1 MKFLKA
7 VVLTL
12 MVAVFATSA
21 FAADIDLANKSTLQ
35 SILKRGELR
44 VGFNAAYP
52 PFEMTD
58 KNGKFIGFDVD
69 LAKELG
75 KAMGVK
81 VTFVNMD
88 FDGLIP
94 ALMSDKF
101 DIIISGMT
109 ASLERSLKI
118 AFSDPYILMGQGVLV
133 SSKLK
138 GKVKYYRDL
147 NKPGMKV
154 VSCVGTTGE
163 EAAKK
168 FLPKADYKS
177 FDQPVDATQE
187 IVSGRADAFVYDLN
201 VIEVLNKRQGAGK
214 TFLLPEPFTFEPWG
228 IGHKQGDPDLTRFLN
243 AFLFQIKNDGR
254 YERIYDKWLRSN
266 AWEKMMK

>member
-1 MKFLKA
+1 MKFFKA
-7 VVLTL
+7 IALTL
-12 MVAVFATSA
+12 LVALCATSA
-21 FAADIDLANKSTLQ
+21 FAADIDLAQKSTLQ
-35 SILKRGELR
+35 SILQRGELR
-44 VGFNAAYP
+44 VGLNAAYP

-58 KNGKFIGFDVD
+58 KNGKLIGFDVD

-101 DIIISGMT
+101 DVIISGMT

-133 SSKLK
+133 NNKLK

-147 NKPGMKV
+147 NKPEINV
-154 VSCVGTTGE
+154 VSCIGTTGE

-168 FLPKADYKS
+168 FLPKASYKS
-177 FDQPVDATQE
+177 FDMPVEGTQE
-187 IVSGRADAFVYDLN
+187 VVSGRADAFVYDLN
-201 VIEVLNKRQGAGK
+201 VIEVLEKRQGAGK
-214 TFLLPEPFTFEPWG
+214 VFLLPEPFTFEPWG
-228 IGHKQGDPDLTRFLN
+228 LGHKQGDPDFTRFLN
-243 AFLFQIKNDGR
+243 AFLFQMKNDGR
-254 YERIYDKWLRSN
+254 YERIYDKWLRSD